1 MSPSWLLRPQWPAP
15 PSVRSA
21 CTLRSGGVSVGPY
34 ESLNL
39 ATHVGDRAEA
49 VAGNRA
55 RVRAGLQLPGEP
67 LWLAQVHGNVV
78 VNADSAQVSEAGAA
92 PPQADGAVTR
102 HAGRV
107 LAVLVADCLPVLL
120 ARADGGGVAVAHA
133 GWRGLASGV
142 LEAAA
147 TALGAP
153 SSELIAW
160 LGPAITADH
169 FEVGEEVR
177 TQLCERDELAAAAFV
192 RNQRQ
197 RWQCDLFRL
206 ARQRLERL
214 NVHSIHGGEHCSFT
228 DRRSFYSYRR
238 DGVTG
243 RIAALIWIEPASRA

>member
-1 MSPSWLLRPQWPAP
+1 MSASWLLRPQWPAP
-15 PSVRSA
+15 PSVRAA
-21 CTLRSGGVSVGPY
+21 CTLRSGGVSVAPY

-39 ATHVGDRAEA
+39 AAHVGDRVDA
-49 VAGNRA
+49 VARNRA
-55 RVRAGLQLPGEP
+55 LLRAGLQLPGEP
-67 LWLAQVHGNVV
+67 LWLGQVHGNVILD
-78 VNADSAQVSEAGAA
+78 ADTLNEGEAGAG
-92 PPQADGAVTR
+92 PPQADGAVTC

-120 ARADGGGVAVAHA
+120 ARADGSGVAVAHA

-142 LEAAA
+142 VEAAA
-147 TALGAP
+147 AALGAP
-153 SSELIAW
+153 STELIAW
-160 LGPAITADH
+160 LGPAIAPDY

-177 TQLCERDELAAAAFV
+177 TQFCERDERAAAAFV
-192 RNQRQ
+192 RNERQ

-214 NVHSIHGGEHCSFT
+214 NVHSIHGGDRCSFSEK
-228 DRRSFYSYRR
+228 RSFYSYRR